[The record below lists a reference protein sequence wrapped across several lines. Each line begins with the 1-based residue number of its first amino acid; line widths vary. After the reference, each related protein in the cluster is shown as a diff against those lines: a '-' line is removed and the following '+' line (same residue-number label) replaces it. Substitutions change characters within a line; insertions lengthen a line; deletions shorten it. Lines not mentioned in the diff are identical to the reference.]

1 MPDPIKSRAEY
12 ERQKSLYGEYMRQKE
27 DFYKKAYGAAEPPT
41 PIPAPPE
48 ERSFIGTAVDLG
60 KRAINR
66 AMVSGME
73 TGADIGE
80 MLQFGPAG
88 TPIRLGMGNPNR
100 PAELRQKAAALEAKV
115 PAAQTLPEYIASG
128 VGYMAPDVVATVLGG
143 MGVQS
148 AAAKLGPASR
158 LGRLLTPKKGAG
170 VIRRNI
176 PGAIAAAP
184 VVTVPGALSEESRRS
199 ATGNLGE
206 MLTGKRPSTP
216 VRVAGDIALD
226 VLGGA
231 VAEKLLINPVAKMF
245 GKRAAATAADVPI
258 TGPVTTPPRTE
269 PLRLGAGSY
278 AMPASTD
285 DFAFR
290 QARIDEV
297 MRRAQED
304 VARAQELGGGRT
316 PTTVPVLSQEDI
328 ADRLAALAAQAGGK
342 EGSGLVVP
350 EVFSPRGTRRQNILR
365 GQAEQSARQI
375 QSDLDN
381 RRAMATPD
389 MGATRQ
395 LEAAAEAGS
404 QQRGAQP
411 KPLIETFTGRG
422 RRGSTSA
429 AVLSPV
435 GGAGLGA
442 TGGLATA
449 QSDDDM
455 TPLQRALAFGT
466 VGAGLASG
474 KAATALRAL
483 GREAGGEVGE
493 AGERVLGRRSS
504 GSTIPQEVRAVGRFG
519 LVKPPETYVLN
530 EALEREHVGNV
541 LAATSK
547 ALSNVGAR
555 VEESVKG
562 AGLFGG
568 EVSPNTILRF
578 AADASDE
585 DVRVGAAA
593 RGLAFAQDQ
602 QLIIRELRPTDTES
616 TAGLVLTGPDFAP
629 LSDATIDAV
638 ITRLRADDALGPYGG
653 ATREGD
659 HLLVLNPKRYATMD
673 DATFQETVTRV
684 IGEVSQTH
692 GIDINPST
700 YYAEHLD
707 GNADYARTLA
717 GRPDAIRAARDAISA
732 AKPEYIRYATAVGA
746 DVTATERE
754 IADRIGA
761 LDRLLNQVENPPQ
774 LGRTKGGAPLVEA
787 ARQVYSQFPRLGRE
801 DLGAVVPEMVSRL
814 GTMVDDLVDTGVLNR
829 EMAQDFYR
837 GATLDQ
843 RQIARLALP
852 ELREDPKYTLYT
864 IVNSILSS
872 GQQVAAESRQGLNVF
887 EQYLRTATPATAGNP
902 AKPGRFSILDPA
914 SVQYKQSLTGGKK
927 AFTGFRGTGLL
938 GERMAAS
945 PRTLNHEQALNR
957 LDALVQALGEDGAV
971 KALTETVPIMKGKT
985 VIEER
990 PALVFLFG
998 PKIGQY
1004 AMDKL
1009 GIIGGDKSTIDL
1021 WMARL
1026 NHMLLGVGD
1035 DVPLK
1040 GKALNDDVDPAM
1052 RNRMQA
1058 VVAQYAKE
1066 KGISE
1071 SSAQAVSWYAIKNA
1085 FRRAGSTEKKMA
1097 YATLGS
1103 ATTDALATPLPKE
1116 FTEEPLTQ
1124 GMAEQLAAYD
1134 RAAEGWDDPTL
1145 RDFAKKTGR
1154 KGTIAPTAGAF
1165 AGKVFDVGGA
1175 FGAAVGTQFG
1185 REALPKIAVGV
1196 GGYELEQTF
1205 DDPRLKATGQGM
1217 QLLGALSLGYQPSK
1231 VLVRSGAVNLKDALA
1246 QSPKGRMA
1254 LNLISRDI
1262 LIDPK
1267 IKSLV
1272 ELAEREMSK
1281 YRAIGIDLARRA
1293 RALGPEGDRL
1303 VSDIVEGEKLQSRAG
1318 MDDETVKAAMAVAEK
1333 VAQEVVG
1340 LGEQKVATG
1349 TISQAT
1355 FERRKASYLKRI
1367 YAAFKGGEAMKA
1379 ITIRKGNK
1387 TFRIEPERVRNENLT
1402 VDERNALGE
1411 IREASVRLGE
1421 TFTRGGKNIATSRL
1435 FNALADID
1443 GVIAPAYKQAM
1454 DQAENARLLSDAAY
1468 ASGDTEM
1475 GKAARGAEME
1485 AKRTMKGLAQEIVA
1499 SDDQYIMLPDAPKLS
1514 FLRGAV
1520 VRKDAAEY
1528 LMAMPDFGIDRV
1540 GARGIYDNVMR
1551 FWKRVHTVYNPA
1563 THVGNFVSNA
1573 SKVHMGGLSLME
1585 QPVYLTEAWKDL
1597 RNYGPA
1603 TKALAEAGV
1612 LERGIPT
1619 YGDIAV
1625 EGIASQKQTLQQL
1638 AKTTRLETRQAL
1650 KAQGVEPRG
1659 KAREFAG
1666 WASQKAQT
1674 AYALEDGVYRVA
1686 LYKKLRDNGMGGD
1699 EALKEV
1705 ERVLPG
1711 YDTRSP
1717 LLTGIKNS
1725 VSPFIMYPVKYIPSL
1740 MEDIMDHPE
1749 RWVILAALWGGMDQW
1764 SRRQYTPVDE
1774 RDLRPEERMNKRLG
1788 YLMPGTIQVDAFMR
1802 PLAKMLKAEPKR
1814 GENYT
1819 FNISRFTPLSL
1830 FSGSSAPGSVLG
1842 KLLPGVPGASILQPS
1857 GPLPEILARYPS
1869 NVDPFTGRTWMTGG
1883 ESGLQKAR
1891 MVAEDMVLP
1900 FFTPT
1905 AVSYYGK
1912 KLLKESIPSEN
1923 RSEILSDV
1931 MGLLGT
1937 KSQIVRPGLQSRYER
1952 EDFMKQMQAVKTKRD
1967 NLLRKT
1973 ESPERRQE
1981 LLDASVKDLQRIRAK
1996 YSASRQAL
2004 NDETKR

>member
-1 MPDPIKSRAEY
+1 MAAQPPKKRQSLEDLYAQSRKADTTRPSLE
-12 ERQKSLYGEYMRQKE
+12 SLYEQAYGP
-27 DFYKKAYGAAEPPT
+27 KKAEPT
-41 PIPAPPE
+41 PAG
-48 ERSFIGTAVDLG
+48 RGVVGTAMDLG

-73 TGADIGE
+73 AGADIGE

-88 TPIRLGMGNPNR
+88 TLVRLGMGNPNR

-115 PAAQTLPEYIASG
+115 PEAQTLPEYIASG

-143 MGVQS
+143 IGVQS

-158 LGRLLTPKKGAG
+158 LGRLLTPDKAAG

-184 VVTVPGALSEESRRS
+184 LVTIPGALSEESRRS
-199 ATGNLGE
+199 ATGNLVE
-206 MLTGKRPSTP
+206 MMTGKRPSAP

-231 VAEKLLINPVAKMF
+231 AAEKLLINPVAKMF
-245 GKRAAATAADVPI
+245 GKQAKAAADVPI

-290 QARIDEV
+290 NARIDEV

-342 EGSGLVVP
+342 EEGGIVVP
-350 EVFSPRGTRRQNILR
+350 EVLSPRGTRRQNILR

-375 QSDLDN
+375 QSDLDS
-381 RRAMATPD
+381 RRAMAMPD

-442 TGGLATA
+442 TVGLATDKP
-449 QSDDDM
+449 DDSM
-455 TPLQRALAFGT
+455 TPMQRAMTYGAI
-466 VGAGLASG
+466 GAGLASG
-474 KAATALRAL
+474 GTTVALRAMRREVPTKVGDAWTQRQLALGQRGVPTVRQSIAEYGETGEAIPRASQVDEKFKQSVADWFDQVRSAPDDPAVQSAYRAFADETRKQYEYLTDKGIQFEFVDNPAPYKNSAEMMQDIAENNRLLVYKTPEDSFHPLLSPEENDMFRAVHDYFGHAGYGHQFGQLGEENAYRVHSAMFSPEARRAMATETRGQNSWVNTRPENKAKPGTVYADQKVALMPDDLIGPYPSEVNMARPVSGVTNVEYKSSYQSGFTPVEFKRLSTIEKRL
-483 GREAGGEVGE
+483 GRTAFIKRVVQPIVQSEGLPVEVANGIGSWLSEGDPGLTEAARLGFQNLP
-493 AGERVLGRRSS
+493 AKSITRVLGRVSQAAKQLGFFFPVPNPEGDAVALTLDFGRKMSEREYKQAISKITAADKGQRFNGTTMVALSPSRAQIVLNDGLDESAANELAAIAQEALPRYTIQSVTQRVTPIFGGGDTLEEAFRDYALKVGVLTPEQALAQQASVRSYENIAS
-504 GSTIPQEVRAVGRFG
+504 SRVRRAALGAGDELRAVLDRLRSPRDASMGG
-519 LVKPPETYVLN
+519 MDAGAAGPAVDQLAGGTPVPETAVRP
-530 EALEREHVGNV
+530 A
-541 LAATSK
+541 
-547 ALSNVGAR
+547 
-555 VEESVKG
+555 
-562 AGLFGG
+562 
-568 EVSPNTILRF
+568 
-578 AADASDE
+578 AADAMGAS
-585 DVRVGAAA
+585 GAA
-593 RGLAFAQDQ
+593 
-602 QLIIRELRPTDTES
+602 
-616 TAGLVLTGPDFAP
+616 V
-629 LSDATIDAV
+629 
-638 ITRLRADDALGPYGG
+638 
-653 ATREGD
+653 
-659 HLLVLNPKRYATMD
+659 
-673 DATFQETVTRV
+673 QETP
-684 IGEVSQTH
+684 GEVTKSL
-692 GIDINPST
+692 G
-700 YYAEHLD
+700 
-707 GNADYARTLA
+707 G
-717 GRPDAIRAARDAISA
+717 
-732 AKPEYIRYATAVGA
+732 TA
-746 DVTATERE
+746 
-754 IADRIGA
+754 
-761 LDRLLNQVENPPQ
+761 
-774 LGRTKGGAPLVEA
+774 
-787 ARQVYSQFPRLGRE
+787 
-801 DLGAVVPEMVSRL
+801 
-814 GTMVDDLVDTGVLNR
+814 
-829 EMAQDFYR
+829 
-837 GATLDQ
+837 
-843 RQIARLALP
+843 
-852 ELREDPKYTLYT
+852 
-864 IVNSILSS
+864 
-872 GQQVAAESRQGLNVF
+872 
-887 EQYLRTATPATAGNP
+887 
-902 AKPGRFSILDPA
+902 
-914 SVQYKQSLTGGKK
+914 
-927 AFTGFRGTGLL
+927 
-938 GERMAAS
+938 
-945 PRTLNHEQALNR
+945 
-957 LDALVQALGEDGAV
+957 
-971 KALTETVPIMKGKT
+971 
-985 VIEER
+985 
-990 PALVFLFG
+990 
-998 PKIGQY
+998 
-1004 AMDKL
+1004 
-1009 GIIGGDKSTIDL
+1009 
-1021 WMARL
+1021 
-1026 NHMLLGVGD
+1026 
-1035 DVPLK
+1035 
-1040 GKALNDDVDPAM
+1040 
-1052 RNRMQA
+1052 
-1058 VVAQYAKE
+1058 
-1066 KGISE
+1066 
-1071 SSAQAVSWYAIKNA
+1071 
-1085 FRRAGSTEKKMA
+1085 
-1097 YATLGS
+1097 
-1103 ATTDALATPLPKE
+1103 
-1116 FTEEPLTQ
+1116 
-1124 GMAEQLAAYD
+1124 
-1134 RAAEGWDDPTL
+1134 
-1145 RDFAKKTGR
+1145 
-1154 KGTIAPTAGAF
+1154 
-1165 AGKVFDVGGA
+1165 FDVGGA
-1175 FGAAVGTQFG
+1175 FGAALGTQFG
-1185 REALPKIAVGV
+1185 RQALPKVAVGV
-1196 GGYELEQTF
+1196 GGYELEQMS
-1205 DDPRLKATGQGM
+1205 DDPFLKATGQGM

-1231 VLVRSGAVNLKDALA
+1231 VLIRSGAVNLKDAMA

-1267 IKSLV
+1267 IKAVV

-1303 VSDIVEGEKLQSRAG
+1303 VSDIVEGEKLQPRAG

-1367 YAAFKGGEAMKA
+1367 YAAFKGGEAMNA
-1379 ITIRKGNK
+1379 VTIRKGNK

-1402 VDERNALGE
+1402 IDERNALGE

-1468 ASGDTEM
+1468 ASGDIEM
-1475 GKAARGAEME
+1475 GKAARGAEIE
-1485 AKRTMKGLAQEIVA
+1485 AKRTMKGLAQEIVS
-1499 SDDQYIMLPDAPKLS
+1499 SDDQYIVLPDTPKLS

-1528 LMAMPDFGIDRV
+1528 LMTMPDLGIDRV
-1540 GARGIYDNVMR
+1540 GARGVYDNVMR

-1597 RNYGPA
+1597 RSYGPA

-1638 AKTTRLETRQAL
+1638 AKTTRPETRQAL
-1650 KAQGVEPRG
+1650 KARGVEPRG
-1659 KAREFAG
+1659 KAREVAG

-1686 LYKKLRDNGMGGD
+1686 LYKKLRDNGMGAD

-1725 VSPFIMYPVKYIPSL
+1725 VSPFIMYPAKYIPSL
-1740 MEDIMDHPE
+1740 VEDIMDHPE
-1749 RWVILAALWGGMDQW
+1749 RWVMLAALWGGMDQL
-1764 SRRQYTPVDE
+1764 SRSQYTPIDD
-1774 RDLRPEERMNKRLG
+1774 RDLRPEQRTNKRLG

-1802 PLAKMLKAEPKR
+1802 PLAKAFGAEPKR

-1819 FNISRFTPLSL
+1819 FDVSRFTPLSL
-1830 FSGSSAPGSVLG
+1830 FSGSPAPGSVVG
-1842 KLLPGVPGASILQPS
+1842 KILPGVPGASILQPS
-1857 GPLPEILARYPS
+1857 GPIPEIVSRFA
-1869 NVDPFTGRTWMTGG
+1869 NIDPFTGREWMTGG
-1883 ESGLQKAR
+1883 ETPGQKAR
-1891 MVAEDMVLP
+1891 MIAEDVALP
-1900 FFTPT
+1900 FATPT

-1912 KLLKESIPSEN
+1912 KLLKETIPSKN
-1923 RSEILSDV
+1923 RAEMLSDV

-1937 KSQIVRPGLQSRYER
+1937 RAQLVRPGMQSRYER
-1952 EDFMKQMQAVKTKRD
+1952 QDFMNQLRAIKSKRD

-1973 ESPERRQE
+1973 DSPERRQE
-1981 LLDASVKDLQRIRAK
+1981 LLDNAAKDLQRIRAK
-1996 YSASRQAL
+1996 YSANRQAL
-2004 NDETKR
+2004 TDETKR

>member
-1 MPDPIKSRAEY
+1 
-12 ERQKSLYGEYMRQKE
+12 
-27 DFYKKAYGAAEPPT
+27 
-41 PIPAPPE
+41 
-48 ERSFIGTAVDLG
+48 
-60 KRAINR
+60 
-66 AMVSGME
+66 
-73 TGADIGE
+73 
-80 MLQFGPAG
+80 
-88 TPIRLGMGNPNR
+88 
-100 PAELRQKAAALEAKV
+100 
-115 PAAQTLPEYIASG
+115 
-128 VGYMAPDVVATVLGG
+128 MAPDVVATMLGTEALSG
-143 MGVQS
+143 MSKGLRAES
-148 AAAKLGPASR
+148 L
-158 LGRLLTPKKGAG
+158 LGRFLTPDKAAG

-184 VVTVPGALSEESRRS
+184 LVTIPGALSEESRRS
-199 ATGNLGE
+199 ATGTLGE
-206 MLTGKRPSTP
+206 MLTGKRPSAP

-245 GKRAAATAADVPI
+245 GKRAAATAADVPV

-304 VARAQELGGGRT
+304 VAKAQELGGGRT

-455 TPLQRALAFGT
+455 TPLQRALAFGS

-493 AGERVLGRRSS
+493 VGERVLGRRSS
-504 GSTIPQEVRAVGRFG
+504 GSAIPQETRAVGRFG
-519 LVKPPETYVLN
+519 FVKPPETYVLD
-530 EALEREHVGNV
+530 EAFEREHMTNV
-541 LAATSK
+541 FTATEPT
-547 ALSNVGAR
+547 LSRIGAQSQEA
-555 VEESVKG
+555 VDG

-568 EVSPNTILRF
+568 DVSPNSIMRF
-578 AADASDE
+578 ADE
-585 DVRVGAAA
+585 ATDDDIRIAAA
-593 RGLAFAQDQ
+593 MRGLAFGQDQ
-602 QLIIRELRPTDTES
+602 QLIYRRARPTDKES
-616 TAGLVLTGPDFAP
+616 TAAVVITGPDFAQLP
-629 LSDATIDAV
+629 NDVIDAV
-638 ITRLRADDALGPYGG
+638 VTRLRADDALGPYGG
-653 ATREGD
+653 ATREGG
-659 HLLVLNPKRYATMD
+659 HLLALNLKRYTGMD
-673 DATFQETVTRV
+673 DDVFRQAVTKALDDV
-684 IGEVSQTH
+684 AQTQNIAVH
-692 GIDINPST
+692 PSS
-700 YYAEHLD
+700 YYSEHLD
-707 GNADYARTLA
+707 GTADYARTL
-717 GRPDAIRAARDAISA
+717 GRRPDALRAARDAIVVA
-732 AKPEYIRYATAVGA
+732 QPEYIRYATAVGA
-746 DVTATERE
+746 DVNAAERE
-754 IADRIGA
+754 IAARIES

-774 LGRTKGGAPLVEA
+774 LGRTKGGVPLVEA
-787 ARQVYSQFPRLGRE
+787 AKQVYSQFPRLGRE

-814 GTMVDDLVDTGVLNR
+814 GTMVDDLVDTGVMNR

-852 ELREDPKYTLYT
+852 ELREDPKYALYT
-864 IVNSILSS
+864 VVNSILSS

-887 EQYLRTATPATAGNP
+887 EQYLKT
-902 AKPGRFSILDPA
+902 GRFSILNPENA
-914 SVQYKQSLTGGKK
+914 QYKQSLTGGKK
-927 AFTGFRGTGLL
+927 AFTGDRGTGLL
-938 GERMAAS
+938 GEQMAAS

-957 LDALVQALGEDGAV
+957 LDALVQSLGEDGAAA
-971 KALTETVPIMKGKT
+971 ALAETVPIMRGKT

-1058 VVAQYAKE
+1058 VIARYAKE
-1066 KGISE
+1066 KGIPE
-1071 SSAQAVSWYAIKNA
+1071 SSAQAVAWYAIKNA
-1085 FRRAGSTEKKMA
+1085 FRGAGSQEKKMA

-1103 ATTDALATPLPKE
+1103 ATTDAMATPLTKE
-1116 FTEEPLTQ
+1116 FTGEPLTQ
-1124 GMAEQLAAYD
+1124 GMVKQSTAYD

-1154 KGTIAPTAGAF
+1154 QGTIAPTAGAF

-1185 REALPKIAVGV
+1185 REALPKVAVGV
-1196 GGYELEQTF
+1196 GGYELEQMS

-1318 MDDETVKAAMAVAEK
+1318 MDDETVRAAMAVAEK

-1355 FERRKASYLKRI
+1355 FLRRKASYLKRI
-1367 YAAFKGGEAMKA
+1367 YAAFKGGEAMNA
-1379 ITIRKGNK
+1379 VTIRKGNK

-1499 SDDQYIMLPDAPKLS
+1499 SDDQYIVLPDTPKLS

-1528 LMAMPDFGIDRV
+1528 LMTMPDFGIDRV
-1540 GARGIYDNVMR
+1540 GVRGIYDNVMR
-1551 FWKRVHTVYNPA
+1551 FWKRVHTVYNPG

-1638 AKTTRLETRQAL
+1638 AKTTRPETRQAL
-1650 KAQGVEPRG
+1650 KARGVEPRG

-1749 RWVILAALWGGMDQW
+1749 RWVVLAALWGGMDQL
-1764 SRRQYTPVDE
+1764 SRSQYTPVDD
-1774 RDLRPEERMNKRLG
+1774 RDLRPEQRMNKRLG

-1802 PLAKMLKAEPKR
+1802 PLAKAFGAEPKR
-1814 GENYT
+1814 GESYT
-1819 FNISRFTPLSL
+1819 FDVSRFTPLSL
-1830 FSGSSAPGSVLG
+1830 FSGSPAPGSVVG
-1842 KLLPGVPGASILQPS
+1842 KILPGVPGASILQPS
-1857 GPLPEILARYPS
+1857 GPIPELFSRAKNI
-1869 NVDPFTGRTWMTGG
+1869 DPFTGREWMTGG

-1891 MVAEDMVLP
+1891 MIAEDAVLP
-1900 FFTPT
+1900 FITPT
-1905 AVSYYGK
+1905 AVSFYGK
-1912 KLLKESIPSEN
+1912 KLLKETIPSKN
-1923 RSEILSDV
+1923 RSEMLSDV
-1931 MGLLGT
+1931 MGMLGT
-1937 KSQIVRPGLQSRYER
+1937 KAQLVRPGMQSRYER
-1952 EDFMKQMQAVKTKRD
+1952 QDFMNQIRAVKSKRD

-1981 LLDASVKDLQRIRAK
+1981 LLDASAKDLQRIRAK

-2004 NDETKR
+2004 TDETKR

>member
-12 ERQKSLYGEYMRQKE
+12 ERQKSLYGEYVRQKE
-27 DFYKKAYGAAEPPT
+27 DFYKKAYGAAEPPA
-41 PIPAPPE
+41 PIPAPAAD
-48 ERSFIGTAVDLG
+48 RRGVVGTAMDLG

-73 TGADIGE
+73 AGADIGE
-80 MLQFGPAG
+80 MLQFGPPSDG
-88 TPIRLGMGNPNR
+88 TRLGMGNSKR

-115 PAAQTLPEYIASG
+115 PDAQGLLEYVASG

-143 MGVQS
+143 MGIPS

-158 LGRLLTPKKGAG
+158 LGRLLTPDKAAG

-184 VVTVPGALSEESRRS
+184 LVTIPGALSEESKRS
-199 ATGNLGE
+199 ATGNLVE
-206 MLTGKRPSTP
+206 MMTGKRPSAP

-231 VAEKLLINPVAKMF
+231 AAEKLLIKPVAKMF
-245 GKRAAATAADVPI
+245 GKQAKAVADVPV

-290 QARIDEV
+290 NARIDEV

-304 VARAQELGGGRT
+304 VARAQELGGGQT

-342 EGSGLVVP
+342 KEGGIVVP

-365 GQAEQSARQI
+365 GEAEQSARQI

-455 TPLQRALAFGT
+455 TPLQRALAFGSL
-466 VGAGLASG
+466 GAGLASG
-474 KAATALRAL
+474 KATTALRAL
-483 GREAGGEVGE
+483 GREAGGEAGE

-504 GSTIPQEVRAVGRFG
+504 AAVIPQEVRAVGRFG
-519 LVKPPETYVLN
+519 LVKPPETYVPN
-530 EALEREHVGNV
+530 ETLEREHVGNV

-555 VEESVKG
+555 VEESVEG

-568 EVSPNTILRF
+568 KVSPNTILRF
-578 AADASDE
+578 ADDAPDE
-585 DVRVGAAA
+585 DIRVAAA
-593 RGLAFAQDQ
+593 ANGLAFAQDQ
-602 QLIIRELRPTDTES
+602 QLIYRNTRPTDTES

-659 HLLVLNPKRYATMD
+659 HLLVLNLKRYATMD
-673 DATFQETVTRV
+673 DPTFQEAVTKA
-684 IGEVSQTH
+684 IGEVSQTYGVDVH
-692 GIDINPST
+692 PST

-707 GNADYARTLA
+707 GNADYARAL
-717 GRPDAIRAARDAISA
+717 GQRPDAIRAARDAISA
-732 AKPEYIRYATAVGA
+732 ARPEYIRYATAVGA
-746 DVTATERE
+746 DVNATERE

-787 ARQVYSQFPRLGRE
+787 AKQVYSQFPRLGRE

-887 EQYLRTATPATAGNP
+887 EQYIKT
-902 AKPGRFSILDPA
+902 GRFSILDPA

-957 LDALVQALGEDGAV
+957 LDALVQSLGEDGAV

-1058 VVAQYAKE
+1058 VIARYAKE

-1124 GMAEQLAAYD
+1124 GMAKQLAAYD

-1185 REALPKIAVGV
+1185 REALPKVAVGV
-1196 GGYELEQTF
+1196 GGYELEQMS

-1231 VLVRSGAVNLKDALA
+1231 VLIRSGAVNLKDAMA

-1267 IKSLV
+1267 IKALV

-1303 VSDIVEGEKLQSRAG
+1303 VSDIVEGEKLQPRAG

-1402 VDERNALGE
+1402 IDERNALGE

-1468 ASGDTEM
+1468 ASGDLEM

-1485 AKRTMKGLAQEIVA
+1485 AKRTMKGLAQEIVS
-1499 SDDQYIMLPDAPKLS
+1499 SDDQYIVLPDTPKLS

-1528 LMAMPDFGIDRV
+1528 LMTMPDFGIDRV

-1585 QPVYLTEAWKDL
+1585 QPAYLTEAWKDL
-1597 RNYGPA
+1597 RSYGPA

-1659 KAREFAG
+1659 KAREVAG

-1686 LYKKLRDNGMGGD
+1686 LYKKLRDNGMGAD

-1749 RWVILAALWGGMDQW
+1749 RWVILAALWGGMDQL
-1764 SRRQYTPVDE
+1764 SRRQYTPIDE
-1774 RDLRPEERMNKRLG
+1774 RDLRPEQRMNKRLG
-1788 YLMPGTIQVDAFMR
+1788 YLMPGTIQVDALMR

-1819 FNISRFTPLSL
+1819 FDISRFTPLGI
-1830 FSGSSAPGSVLG
+1830 FSGSPAPGSVVG
-1842 KLLPGVPGASILQPS
+1842 KILPGVPGASILQPS
-1857 GPLPEILARYPS
+1857 GPIPEIVSRFA
-1869 NVDPFTGRTWMTGG
+1869 NIDPFTGRTWMNG
-1883 ESGLQKAR
+1883 ESYPQKAR
-1891 MVAEDMVLP
+1891 MIAEDVVLP
-1900 FFTPT
+1900 FVTPT

-1937 KSQIVRPGLQSRYER
+1937 RAQVVRPGMQSRYER
-1952 EDFMKQMQAVKTKRD
+1952 QDFMEQMRAVKTKRD
-1967 NLLRKT
+1967 NLLSKT
-1973 ESPERRQE
+1973 DSPERRQE
-1981 LLDASVKDLQRIRAK
+1981 LLDNAAKDLQRIRAK
-1996 YSASRQAL
+1996 YSANRQAL
-2004 NDETKR
+2004 TDETKR